1 MCQSVVH
8 KYASRQRE
16 HLCFVLHAAEWRRE
30 DEPVVV
36 TFELRPV
43 IMSFCVA
50 VFLS

>member
-1 MCQSVVH
+1 MRQSVVH
-8 KYASRQRE
+8 KDASRQRE
-16 HLCFVLHAAEWRRE
+16 HLCFVLHTAEWRRE

-43 IMSFCVA
+43 IVSFGMP